1 MDDYNTDDENIP
13 YVELELDIRDVR
25 AIYQSITSSLDKVDD
40 EEVGYAQRL
49 TALEKFLSVV
59 ILEYNYKV
67 ESNDD

>member
-1 MDDYNTDDENIP
+1 VDDYNTDDENIP

>member
-40 EEVGYAQRL
+40 EEIGYAQRL

>member
-25 AIYQSITSSLDKVDD
+25 AIYQSITSSVDKVDD
-40 EEVGYAQRL
+40 EEIGYAQRL

>member
-1 MDDYNTDDENIP
+1 VDDYNTDDENIP

-40 EEVGYAQRL
+40 EEIGYAQRL